1 MELNKYSTEE
11 IEELSLAARDYATA
25 HGLLFV
31 DAAQKKEDTNGATQ
45 VPLTLFPSPVPR
57 NAFIQGV
64 SVQKAYNKLYA
75 KIANDFEFLKTHLE
89 SITKYDKFMD
99 KLWDLYM
106 KHLDANEKLKPE
118 LRQPLALG
126 IFRSDYMVNK
136 DDQEVSSKQVE
147 FNTISVSFGGLSKM
161 MANLHFYCSS
171 SGLYKKTLEH
181 NYLTVN
187 TSITGICSGISSA
200 YNAYCEQAKGITS
213 TKLHA
218 TERIE
223 PIVLFVVK
231 DSERNICDQR
241 LLEYDLLSRFKIR
254 SKRVAIRHLD
264 LLMRDDES
272 NKLYYKTPNGIFEV
286 AIVYYRSGYALDDYP
301 TNKEWE
307 IRLMIENS
315 LAIKCPTIATHLAGS
330 KKIQQVLAESNA
342 LEKFVH
348 GDELK
353 AIESTFADMYP
364 LNDTPRGQE
373 GIKLALE
380 NSDDFVLKP
389 QREGGGN
396 NTYGKDIPDLLNKLP
411 KEEWDSYIL
420 MRYIKSLPS
429 QNYILKGSVAEKYD
443 VVDEIGIL
451 GTIVWNTKTAEEINN
466 GNAGYIC
473 RTKPVSSHEG
483 GVATGYAS
491 LSSVDLI
498 D

>member
-1 MELNKYSTEE
+1 MEVDNYSTQE

-31 DAAQKKEDTNGATQ
+31 DGAQKKEDTNRATQ
-45 VPLTLFPSPVPR
+45 VPLTLFPSPIPR
-57 NAFIQGV
+57 EAFLQGV

-75 KIANDFEFLKTHLE
+75 KIANDPEFLKAHLE
-89 SITKYDKFMD
+89 PITKYDKFME
-99 KLWDLYM
+99 KLWDLHV
-106 KHLDANEKLKPE
+106 KHLEFNEKLKPE

-136 DDQEVSSKQVE
+136 DDQEVTSKQVE

-171 SGLYKKTLEH
+171 SGLYKKPMELD
-181 NYLTVN
+181 YLTVN

-200 YNAYCEQAKGITS
+200 YNAYCEQAKRIPS
-213 TKLHA
+213 KKLHA
-218 TERIE
+218 TEGTE
-223 PIVLFVVK
+223 PIILFVVK

-241 LLEYDLLSRFKIR
+241 LLEYELVGRFKIKSR
-254 SKRVAIRHLD
+254 RVAICQLD
-264 LLMRDDES
+264 LLIRDEES
-272 NKLYYKTPNGIFEV
+272 NKLYYNHPNGIYEV

-307 IRLMIENS
+307 IRLTIENS

-342 LEKFVH
+342 LERFVQ
-348 GDELK
+348 GEEQK

-380 NSDDFVLKP
+380 NSEDFVMKP

-396 NTYGKDIPDLLNKLP
+396 NTYGKDIPDLLNSLP
-411 KEEWDSYIL
+411 KGEWDSYIL

-451 GTIVWNTKTAEEINN
+451 GTIVWNTKTAEELNN
-466 GNAGYIC
+466 GNTGYIC

-491 LSSVDLI
+491 LSSI
-498 D
+498 DVID